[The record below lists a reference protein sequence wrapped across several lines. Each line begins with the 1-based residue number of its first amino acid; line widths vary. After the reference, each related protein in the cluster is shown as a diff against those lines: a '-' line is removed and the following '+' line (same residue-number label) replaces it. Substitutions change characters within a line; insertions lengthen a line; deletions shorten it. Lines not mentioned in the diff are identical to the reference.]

1 VIPILFLLAFA
12 GDESA
17 KLLPDGAGKAAVA
30 KVCVDCHDTE
40 PFRRLRLSRG
50 EWANKIDDMVRRG
63 AKGKDPDF
71 MAVLDYLSA
80 NFGKESKIQVNTAPF
95 GEVKDVLGLT
105 NEEAEAILAYRK
117 RNGGFRE
124 WRDLLKI
131 DKVDA
136 KKIEAKKD
144 LMAF

>member
-17 KLLPDGAGKAAVA
+17 RLLPEGAGRAAVA

-40 PFRRLRLSRG
+40 PIRRQRLRRG
-50 EWANKIDDMVRRG
+50 EWADKIDDMVRRG
-63 AKGKDPDF
+63 AKGKDPEF

-80 NFGKESKIQVNTAPF
+80 NFGKESQIQVNTAPF
-95 GEVKDVLGLT
+95 GELKDVLGLT
-105 NEEAEAILAYRK
+105 NEEAEAILAYSK
-117 RNGGFRE
+117 RNGAFRE
-124 WRDLLKI
+124 WRDLLKVE
-131 DKVDA
+131 KVDP
-136 KKIEAKKD
+136 KKISAKKD